1 MGVLLRY
8 TDRKGGEAV
17 EYSDRELVRGIK
29 GGDKS
34 ALELLVRRWYP
45 RIYGYVFK
53 LTGHEQ
59 DAYDLTQDVFI
70 AMMQSIGSYTP
81 WRKFDSWL
89 FTIAH
94 NKCMDYFRF
103 RQKIVQAEDTMF
115 DRPDPAA
122 SLEDMAAVSL
132 SVKAALEKLPA
143 AQREAVI
150 LHYFHQFTA
159 SEIARM
165 TNTPLPTVKSRLRA
179 ARNTL
184 SDKLREDFE

>member
-1 MGVLLRY
+1 MGTLVRY

-17 EYSDRELVRGIK
+17 EYSNRELVRGIK
-29 GGDKS
+29 GGDQS

-115 DRPDPAA
+115 DRPDPTLFPPICRKGDRSNDEHTAA
-122 SLEDMAAVSL
+122 DG
-132 SVKAALEKLPA
+132 
-143 AQREAVI
+143 QI
-150 LHYFHQFTA
+150 TA
-159 SEIARM
+159 SCRQKY
-165 TNTPLPTVKSRLRA
+165 TLR
-179 ARNTL
+179 
-184 SDKLREDFE
+184 

>member
-1 MGVLLRY
+1 M
-8 TDRKGGEAV
+8 
-17 EYSDRELVRGIK
+17 EYSDRELVHGIK

-94 NKCMDYFRF
+94 ILLR
-103 RQKIVQAEDTMF
+103 R
-115 DRPDPAA
+115 
-122 SLEDMAAVSL
+122 
-132 SVKAALEKLPA
+132 AAL
-143 AQREAVI
+143 I
-150 LHYFHQFTA
+150 LHGIRQPQAVLSGQRYAMRVVAAELHHVALSGQPQRQRLHAQPTDDEQIAPRLAQLLVVRPLVEKISFHRA
-159 SEIARM
+159 HVLRPLLLNVNER
-165 TNTPLPTVKSRLRA
+165 PLPPAKPEML
-179 ARNTL
+179 
-184 SDKLREDFE
+184 

>member
-1 MGVLLRY
+1 M
-8 TDRKGGEAV
+8 
-17 EYSDRELVRGIK
+17 EYSDRELVHGIK

-94 NKCMDYFRF
+94 NKCMDYFRL
-103 RQKIVQAEDTMF
+103 RRKVVQAEDTVF
-115 DRPDPAA
+115 DRPDSAA
-122 SLEDMAAVSL
+122 SLED
-132 SVKAALEKLPA
+132 
-143 AQREAVI
+143 
-150 LHYFHQFTA
+150 
-159 SEIARM
+159 IARGGTLTLFPSIHCKGDR
-165 TNTPLPTVKSRLRA
+165 TNDEYTAADRQVPASRCQKHTFR
-179 ARNTL
+179 
-184 SDKLREDFE
+184 

>member
-1 MGVLLRY
+1 MQLEAHARTCYNFYKISFVSFIPLGTLVRY
-8 TDRKGGEAV
+8 TDRKGSEAV
-17 EYSDRELVRGIK
+17 EYSDHELVHGIK

-34 ALELLVRRWYP
+34 ALEVLVRRWYP

-94 NKCMDYFRF
+94 NKCMDYFRL
-103 RQKIVQAEDTMF
+103 RRKVVQAEAAILT
-115 DRPDPAA
+115 DPIR
-122 SLEDMAAVSL
+122 
-132 SVKAALEKLPA
+132 LPRLKIW
-143 AQREAVI
+143 QR
-150 LHYFHQFTA
+150 
-159 SEIARM
+159 S
-165 TNTPLPTVKSRLRA
+165 PCP
-179 ARNTL
+179 
-184 SDKLREDFE
+184 

>member
-1 MGVLLRY
+1 M
-8 TDRKGGEAV
+8 

-29 GGDKS
+29 GGDQS

-45 RIYGYVFK
+45 RIYGYLFK

-94 NKCMDYFRF
+94 NKCMDYFRL
-103 RQKIVQAEDTMF
+103 RRKVVQAENTVF
-115 DRPDPAA
+115 DRPDSAA
-122 SLEDMAAVSL
+122 
-132 SVKAALEKLPA
+132 
-143 AQREAVI
+143 
-150 LHYFHQFTA
+150 
-159 SEIARM
+159 
-165 TNTPLPTVKSRLRA
+165 
-179 ARNTL
+179 
-184 SDKLREDFE
+184 

>member
-1 MGVLLRY
+1 M
-8 TDRKGGEAV
+8 
-17 EYSDRELVRGIK
+17 EYSNHELVRGIK
-29 GGDKS
+29 VGDKS

-103 RQKIVQAEDTMF
+103 RQKTVQAEDTMF

-122 SLEDMAAVSL
+122 SLEDMAAVSC
-132 SVKAALEKLPA
+132 P
-143 AQREAVI
+143 
-150 LHYFHQFTA
+150 
-159 SEIARM
+159 
-165 TNTPLPTVKSRLRA
+165 
-179 ARNTL
+179 
-184 SDKLREDFE
+184 